1 MNRLNRDRNLHPEDN
16 FIAIEILQYTG
27 LQENLEKSKKVADLA
42 RYTANKI
49 EEQQT
54 AEARNGLRVSQ
65 RHLFWNTFRQ
75 KKKRLLASLFERFF
89 FSENKHIII
98 SFGDTLFFGALQLF
112 TAKEFARR
120 KKKVTGVLRTNHHQQ
135 EGTILLCRR
144 CKRVFTL
151 IMP

>member
-1 MNRLNRDRNLHPEDN
+1 MVFGSKHILAWWWWYSEVEQSWCKYHQHRQPDDIIQPRLK
-16 FIAIEILQYTG
+16 LQH
-27 LQENLEKSKKVADLA
+27 
-42 RYTANKI
+42 
-49 EEQQT
+49 
-54 AEARNGLRVSQ
+54 LRVSC

-75 KKKRLLASLFERFF
+75 KKSGYWHRFSNAF
-89 FSENKHIII
+89 FSENKHIIL

-112 TAKEFARR
+112 TAKEFTRR